1 MSELL
6 GWIIVAGLALVIVGL
21 FLLSSQISEH
31 MRVVAHMIV
40 GNKQMLDRL
49 AAVNQTSPEPEIQ
62 PEKIIERRALNRRD
76 PINQLMRAIAEDDD
90 CLREGCWAI
99 GRAEERGAVSSTISL
114 LHAPGRRGPAGEAP
128 VGGLISRRSW
138 RRIGRA

>member
-40 GNKQMLDRL
+40 GNKQILDRP
-49 AAVNQTSPEPEIQ
+49 AAVNQTSPQPEPEIQ
-62 PEKIIERRALNRRD
+62 PEKIVERRALNRRD
-76 PINQLMRAIAEDDD
+76 PINQLMRAIAEDV
-90 CLREGCWAI
+90 R
-99 GRAEERGAVSSTISL
+99 RHS
-114 LHAPGRRGPAGEAP
+114 PGRRLDDLLSADAAGYSP
-128 VGGLISRRSW
+128 D
-138 RRIGRA
+138 